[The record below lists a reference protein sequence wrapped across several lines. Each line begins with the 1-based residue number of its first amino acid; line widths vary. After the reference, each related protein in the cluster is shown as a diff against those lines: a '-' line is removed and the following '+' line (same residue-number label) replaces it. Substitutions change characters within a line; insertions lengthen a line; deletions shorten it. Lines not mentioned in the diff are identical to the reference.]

1 MEQQYADAG
10 LSRVIPRVSVL
21 KMCYRYMKNYSYLV
35 MDPRSRQAVIVDPAW
50 QMEKVDQALIDMK
63 ARLSGVL
70 VTHAHPDHI
79 HLAKPIAEKYDCPI
93 WMSEEEIAASGFYA
107 RQLVGIDTNPWAVG
121 QMLIEPIFT
130 PGHTPGCICYLIG
143 DNLFTGDVLFAEGCG
158 ICLDTESAHAMFASL
173 QDLKA
178 RLQPQTCIF
187 PGHSYGNPP
196 GQILSQLLK
205 DNIYLQFSDRDS
217 FAAFRL
223 RSGQSKTKMFSF
235 S

>member
-1 MEQQYADAG
+1 
-10 LSRVIPRVSVL
+10 
-21 KMCYRYMKNYSYLV
+21 
-35 MDPRSRQAVIVDPAW
+35 
-50 QMEKVDQALIDMK
+50 
-63 ARLSGVL
+63 
-70 VTHAHPDHI
+70 
-79 HLAKPIAEKYDCPI
+79 
-93 WMSEEEIAASGFYA
+93 
-107 RQLVGIDTNPWAVG
+107 
-121 QMLIEPIFT
+121 MLIEPIFT
-130 PGHTPGCICYLIG
+130 PVHTPGCICYLIG